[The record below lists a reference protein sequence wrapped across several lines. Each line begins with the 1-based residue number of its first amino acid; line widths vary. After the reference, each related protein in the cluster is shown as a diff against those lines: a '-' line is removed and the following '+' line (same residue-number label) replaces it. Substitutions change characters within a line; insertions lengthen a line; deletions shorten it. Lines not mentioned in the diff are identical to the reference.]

1 MIDKFHCI
9 TPKTWV
15 LVQKLLDANGDAWRC
30 AKPPK
35 EAANYQKQHDS
46 NIDLEVD
53 DDGVEQDMSESKSK
67 SESGSEGKGKD
78 SSSQVKRHNAALL
91 RVVSEE

>member
-1 MIDKFHCI
+1 M
-9 TPKTWV
+9 
-15 LVQKLLDANGDAWRC
+15 
-30 AKPPK
+30 
-35 EAANYQKQHDS
+35 ANYQKQYYS

-53 DDGVEQDMSESKSK
+53 NDGVKQDMSESESE
-67 SESGSEGKGKD
+67 SESGSGGKGKD